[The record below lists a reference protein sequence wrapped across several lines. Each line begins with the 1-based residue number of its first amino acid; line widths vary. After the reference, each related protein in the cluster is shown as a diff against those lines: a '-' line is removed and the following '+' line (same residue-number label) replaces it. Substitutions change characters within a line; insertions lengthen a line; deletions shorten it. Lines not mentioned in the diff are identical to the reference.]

1 LNFWKFLVVRIFT
14 CALTILIGVTVLFFV
29 PRIFPS
35 DPIEVL
41 VMQMTMLYGDMDPVM
56 QEGIR
61 ETLRAQ
67 FGLEGALGEQYL
79 HFLRNGLLRFDF
91 GPSLMNF
98 PTPVTELIAVRM
110 PYTVF
115 LSLFTTLIAW
125 SIGNL
130 IGLFAGFRK
139 DKRSARVMEVVA
151 ICLYPIPYFL
161 VALILQIVF
170 AFLLGWLPLTSNI
183 LFHLG
188 PWVWFTSMIRS
199 SILPALSILLI
210 GVGWWILS
218 MKALSS
224 SIASEDFVTFAR
236 YRGIKES
243 KIATSYV
250 FRNSMLTQVTA
261 LALALGGVFSGA
273 LMAEIIFNYPGV
285 GTLVQAAILQSDY
298 NMIMGTITISIVA
311 ISVATLLVDLLYPLV
326 DPRIRYS

>member
-1 LNFWKFLVVRIFT
+1 MNFWKFLIIRIFT
-14 CALTILIGVTVLFFV
+14 CALTIWIGVTVLFFV
-29 PRIFPS
+29 PRLFPS
-35 DPIEVL
+35 DPIEGL
-41 VMQMTMLYGDMDPVM
+41 VMQMTALYGTMDPVM

-61 ETLRAQ
+61 ATLNAQ
-67 FGLEGALGEQYL
+67 FGLDGSLGSQYL

-98 PTPVTELIAVRM
+98 PTPVTDLIAVRM

-115 LSLFTTLIAW
+115 LSLFTTIIAW
-125 SIGNL
+125 IIGNL
-130 IGLFAGFRK
+130 IGLYAGFRK
-139 DKRSARVMEVVA
+139 DKRSARVAEIAA

-170 AFLLGWLPLTSNI
+170 AFWLGWLPLTSNI
-183 LFHLG
+183 VFHLG
-188 PWVWFTSMIRS
+188 TWEWFTSLIRS

-224 SIASEDFVTFAR
+224 SIASEDFVTYAR
-236 YRGIKES
+236 YRGISEG
-243 KIATSYV
+243 KIATRYV

-273 LMAEIIFNYPGV
+273 LLAEIIFNYPGV
-285 GTLVQAAILQSDY
+285 GTLIQAAIMQSDY
-298 NMIMGTITISIVA
+298 NMIMGTVTISIVA
-311 ISVATLLVDLLYPLV
+311 ISVATLLVDLLYPFF
-326 DPRIRYS
+326 DPRIRYN

>member
-1 LNFWKFLVVRIFT
+1 
-14 CALTILIGVTVLFFV
+14 
-29 PRIFPS
+29 
-35 DPIEVL
+35 
-41 VMQMTMLYGDMDPVM
+41 MQMTMLYGNMDPAT

-61 ETLRAQ
+61 STLQAQ
-67 FGLEGALGEQYL
+67 FGLEGSLWQQYFS
-79 HFLRNGLLRFDF
+79 FLRNGLLRFDF

-98 PTPVTELIAVRM
+98 PTPARDLIAVRM

-115 LSLFTTLIAW
+115 LSLFTTIIAW
-125 SIGNL
+125 IVGNL
-130 IGLFAGFRK
+130 IGLYAGFRK
-139 DKRSARVMEVVA
+139 NKRSARVAEIVA

-161 VALILQIVF
+161 VALILQIFF
-170 AFLLGWLPLTSNI
+170 AFILGWLPITSNI

-188 PWVWFTSMIRS
+188 PWAWFTSLIRS

-224 SIASEDFVTFAR
+224 NIASEDFVTYAR
-236 YRGIKES
+236 YRGISES
-243 KIATSYV
+243 KIATKYV

-273 LMAEIIFNYPGV
+273 LLAEIIFNYPGV
-285 GTLVQAAILQSDY
+285 GTLIQQAIMQSDY
-298 NMIMGTITISIVA
+298 NMIMGTITISIVS
-311 ISVATLLVDLLYPLV
+311 ISVATLLVDILYPFF

>member
-1 LNFWKFLVVRIFT
+1 MNFWKFFTIRIFT
-14 CALTILIGVTVLFFV
+14 CILTIWIGVTVLFFV
-29 PRIFPS
+29 PRFFPS
-35 DPIEVL
+35 DPIEGL
-41 VMQMTMLYGDMDPVM
+41 VMQMTVLYGTMDPVM

-61 ETLRAQ
+61 TTLQAQ
-67 FGLEGALGEQYL
+67 FGLEGSLGGQYL

-98 PTPVTELIAVRM
+98 PTPVTDLIAVRM

-125 SIGNL
+125 VVGNL
-130 IGLFAGFRK
+130 IGLYAGFRK
-139 DKRSARVMEVVA
+139 DKKSARIMEISA

-170 AFLLGWLPLTSNI
+170 AFMLGWFPLTANI
-183 LFHLG
+183 IFHMG
-188 PWVWFTSMIRS
+188 TWAWFTSLIRS
-199 SILPALSILLI
+199 SVLPALSILLI

-224 SIASEDFVTFAR
+224 SIASEDFVTYAR
-236 YRGIKES
+236 YRGISES
-243 KIATSYV
+243 KIATRYV

-273 LMAEIIFNYPGV
+273 LLAEIIFNYPGV
-285 GTLVQAAILQSDY
+285 GTLVQAAIMQSDY

-311 ISVATLLVDLLYPLV
+311 ISVATLLVDLLYPFF
-326 DPRIRYS
+326 DPRIRYN